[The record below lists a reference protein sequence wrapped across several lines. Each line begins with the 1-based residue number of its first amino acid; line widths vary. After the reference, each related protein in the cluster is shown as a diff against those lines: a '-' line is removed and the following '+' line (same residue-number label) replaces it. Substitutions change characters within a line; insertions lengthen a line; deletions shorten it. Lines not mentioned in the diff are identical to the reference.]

1 MEKII
6 TIQNESCI
14 RCGKCVRVCP
24 SVLFVQGAG
33 SDNQVSIPSSEGCII
48 CGHCVAACPTDSV
61 NHSSFPPS
69 AIHHVDY
76 EAMPSPEQVLLLCR
90 ARRSNRAFSRK
101 EIPGSW
107 LDMILEAAH
116 RAPTASNSQ
125 KVGFTLVTDPAKL
138 KMISQCTIESFSAV
152 VNKLENPFLK
162 PILNMAMSDVYKQI
176 PRLRRLAAEFERGN
190 DLILRGATAVLLI
203 HTPRDSR
210 FGVEDANLAYQNG
223 SLIAESLGVSQFYT
237 GFVCTGMR
245 YDKGAKLAKA
255 FGIEGRI
262 TAGMALGLPSF
273 RFSNYIDREPMD
285 LRRF

>member
-6 TIQNESCI
+6 TVQNNSCI

-24 SVLFVQGAG
+24 SVLFTQGAAG
-33 SDNQVSIPSSEGCII
+33 DNMVSVPSSEGCIL
-48 CGHCVAACPTDSV
+48 CGHCVAVCPTDSV
-61 NHSSFPPS
+61 NHSAFPPS
-69 AIHHVDY
+69 TVHPVDY
-76 EAMPSPEQVLLLCR
+76 EALPTPEQVLLLCR
-90 ARRSNRAFSRK
+90 TRRSNRAFSKK
-101 EIPGSW
+101 EIPGAW
-107 LDMILEAAH
+107 IDMILEAAH

-138 KMISQCTIESFSAV
+138 RLISQCTIESFSTVA
-152 VNKLENPFLK
+152 NKLENPLLK
-162 PILNMAMSDVYKQI
+162 PILKMVMPDAYTQI

-203 HTPRDSR
+203 HTPLDSR
-210 FGVEDANLAYQNG
+210 FGTEDANLAYQNG
-223 SLIAESLGVSQFYT
+223 SLMAESLGVSQFYT
-237 GFVCTGMR
+237 GFVCTGIR
-245 YDKGAKLAKA
+245 YDKSAKLAKA